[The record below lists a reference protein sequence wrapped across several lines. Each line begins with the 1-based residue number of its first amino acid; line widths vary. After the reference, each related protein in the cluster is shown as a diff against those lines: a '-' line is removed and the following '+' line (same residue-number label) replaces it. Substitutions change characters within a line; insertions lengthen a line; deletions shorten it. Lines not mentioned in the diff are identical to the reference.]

1 MYHNRFCK
9 FENCKCPNCPHQQ
22 NFKSYLNQTIND
34 YEIQKEIYYINSFNQ
49 MTENIDK
56 IKTLFINLGKNDE
69 YLKNYRE
76 VNCMFYS
83 NICREFVPDSEIGK
97 IVVEIVKG
105 LLTKFIKNELSV
117 EEKKFFETC
126 KNIVDT
132 FNDSTTLI
140 NHTKTDIEKAIAIT
154 NLITLWE
161 KYFSNPL

>member
-1 MYHNRFCK
+1 M
-9 FENCKCPNCPHQQ
+9 
-22 NFKSYLNQTIND
+22 
-34 YEIQKEIYYINSFNQ
+34 
-49 MTENIDK
+49 
-56 IKTLFINLGKNDE
+56 
-69 YLKNYRE
+69 E
-76 VNCMFYS
+76 VNCMFYFK
-83 NICREFVPDSEIGK
+83 ICQKFVPDSEIGK

-117 EEKKFFETC
+117 EEKIFFETC

-132 FNDSTTLI
+132 FNASTTLI